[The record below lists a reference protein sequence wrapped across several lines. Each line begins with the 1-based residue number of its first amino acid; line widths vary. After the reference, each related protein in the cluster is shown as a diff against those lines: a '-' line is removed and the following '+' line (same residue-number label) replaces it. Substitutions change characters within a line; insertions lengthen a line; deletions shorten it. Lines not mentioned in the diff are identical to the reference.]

1 MSNSVGRS
9 RIVLVGDG
17 FLEFLLRLTER
28 TCELR
33 QFRSAEEHEHGEGS
47 LAQSALRFEELLNRA
62 EAQAVECLAPAEVDT

>member
-33 QFRSAEEHEHGEGS
+33 QFRSAEEHEHDDEDD
-47 LAQSALRFEELLNRA
+47 E
-62 EAQAVECLAPAEVDT
+62 